1 MRPPKPPPA
10 PTDIDWTTHVT
21 ALAKSGQSVLA
32 YARAHGLK
40 PDTLYKRRRRLQ
52 KRAPQRTRLLP
63 ITVEAAAP
71 CELVFPDGRVLRFPS
86 SLDAVTLRAWVTAL
100 AAR

>member
-1 MRPPKPPPA
+1 MRSPKPPPP
-10 PTDIDWTTHVT
+10 PTDIDWSAHLA

-32 YARAHGLK
+32 YARAHGIK
-40 PDTLYKRRRRLQ
+40 PDTLYKQRRRLQ
-52 KRAPQRTRLLP
+52 TRATHRTRLLP

-71 CELVFPDGRVLRFPS
+71 CELVFPDGRILRFPS

-100 AAR
+100 GVR